1 MKNNN
6 NQSSAYRRTFD
17 TKTWKNV
24 YVPTEDP
31 EVFIPVE
38 NETVE
43 LNKNKRKNL
52 ALMNKKD
59 KEQFE
64 TELAKKD
71 FIETLPSEVISYNE
85 GYGPTVSN
93 FEVEFK
99 DDEEIQY
106 SGGVR
111 GIRGLR
117 AQRAIIQK
125 EIAVDREE
133 AEAGKNK
140 FERYEQKSAEE
151 SKV

>member
-1 MKNNN
+1 
-6 NQSSAYRRTFD
+6 
-17 TKTWKNV
+17 V

-99 DDEEIQY
+99 DDEEI
-106 SGGVR
+106 
-111 GIRGLR
+111 
-117 AQRAIIQK
+117 
-125 EIAVDREE
+125 
-133 AEAGKNK
+133 
-140 FERYEQKSAEE
+140 
-151 SKV
+151 

>member
-1 MKNNN
+1 
-6 NQSSAYRRTFD
+6 
-17 TKTWKNV
+17 V

-71 FIETLPSEVISYNE
+71 FI
-85 GYGPTVSN
+85 
-93 FEVEFK
+93 
-99 DDEEIQY
+99 
-106 SGGVR
+106 
-111 GIRGLR
+111 
-117 AQRAIIQK
+117 
-125 EIAVDREE
+125 
-133 AEAGKNK
+133 
-140 FERYEQKSAEE
+140 
-151 SKV
+151 